1 MLGLSP
7 KDKGQAESVDSSP
20 RASKRV
26 KRHLTPPRMT
36 RPGGHYKSSDEK
48 VLKGP
53 KVIKLLRTIIEMP
66 KEHKKLNDQVAEL
79 SLELASLRDE
89 YNTLRRGLCSKMQR
103 LAKDVEKGNE

>member
-1 MLGLSP
+1 MPGLSP

-53 KVIKLLRTIIEMP
+53 KVIQLLRTIIEMC
-66 KEHKKLNDQVAEL
+66 KEHKKLSDQVAEL
-79 SLELASLRDE
+79 SQGLASLRDE
-89 YNTLRRGLCSKMQR
+89 YDTLRRGLSSKMQHF
-103 LAKDVEKGNE
+103 AKDVEKGNE